1 MSEAK
6 QMITEDQL
14 KKIQDFQKDLNK
26 LLNEVGFLEAQKT
39 SVLGKFHEVNK
50 ETEDFKKELEK
61 EYGSININLE
71 DGSFTP
77 IEKEEEDNCPS
88 NCGTITDDEILTDCY
103 SLSIQNECSNNIET
117 YCFDYDVWMDN
128 YVGGNFCVYNVD
140 SW

>member
-1 MSEAK
+1 MSEVK

-14 KKIQDFQKDLNK
+14 KEIQDFQKDLNK

-39 SVLGKFHEVNK
+39 SVLSKFHEVNK

-77 IEKEEEDNCPS
+77 IEKEEEVK
-88 NCGTITDDEILTDCY
+88 E
-103 SLSIQNECSNNIET
+103 
-117 YCFDYDVWMDN
+117 
-128 YVGGNFCVYNVD
+128 
-140 SW
+140 

>member
-14 KKIQDFQKDLNK
+14 KKIQDFQQGLNK

-39 SVLGKFHEVNK
+39 SVLSKFHEVNK

-77 IEKEEEDNCPS
+77 IEKEEEVK
-88 NCGTITDDEILTDCY
+88 E
-103 SLSIQNECSNNIET
+103 
-117 YCFDYDVWMDN
+117 
-128 YVGGNFCVYNVD
+128 
-140 SW
+140 